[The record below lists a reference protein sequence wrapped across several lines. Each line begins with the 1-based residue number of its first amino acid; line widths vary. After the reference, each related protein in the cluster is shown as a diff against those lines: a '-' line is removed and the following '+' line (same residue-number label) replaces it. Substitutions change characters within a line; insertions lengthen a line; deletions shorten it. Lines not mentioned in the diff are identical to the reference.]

1 MSKKETL
8 HIYTRVS
15 TTTQSEK
22 GMSLQNQRERGIEV
36 SKQLKMNCNIWNEG
50 GKSSYNDDLYNR
62 PILLKL
68 MEGFED
74 GSVKYVYV
82 TDIDRLS
89 RKSTTWYIILSK
101 LEKYNITLYVGSG
114 NKYNLNDHY
123 DKLMMNIISGVT
135 QFDNSQRTQRFF
147 QNKIRK
153 FCDGYFIHGT
163 VPFGYK
169 KYEVGKG
176 KKIKEHKENGK
187 VVRKIFS
194 LFSKGKTIKDIQMYL
209 GKNNIRTPTG
219 KISWMFSQ
227 IRLVL
232 KNKIYIGETEFHDKK
247 SGKVYKGSC
256 PPIVDKGTWYD
267 VQKRFTDYGDS
278 QQQQK
283 KQKHDYLLT
292 PLLYCGCCGN
302 RMSGMINKKVYRNL
316 YFCKVQKEK
325 YRNPNFKDVCDPK
338 KSKSVNIDRLNDLVW
353 YEVIET
359 IRDSTV
365 LKEMKKK
372 SILKDET
379 TKGEQLVKTQLKE
392 KNLEKKELEVELQK
406 FQNKRHKLMEMWMN
420 GSINDKEYEKL
431 EKIGEKNIWEVQGK
445 IEEVEVY
452 ISRLYENK
460 KWVDWYKIYMDNVDK
475 WEKMK
480 KVSDKK
486 ELLQQYLERIEVQYL
501 DMDKLHKVEIYLKLK
516 LFNDKYKVTKDF
528 ERDERGRILKGRE
541 YEVIDGEKR
550 KTMYLTPSKRGR
562 KKKT

>member
-153 FCDGYFIHGT
+153 FCDGYLLHGT

-169 KYEVGKG
+169 KYEIGKG

-247 SGKVYKGSC
+247 SGKVYSRTPYGFDKVGSEL
-256 PPIVDKGTWYD
+256 VENSYE
-267 VQKRFTDYGDS
+267 QKVLR
-278 QQQQK
+278 K
-283 KQKHDYLLT
+283 
-292 PLLYCGCCGN
+292 
-302 RMSGMINKKVYRNL
+302 INKLRK
-316 YFCKVQKEK
+316 
-325 YRNPNFKDVCDPK
+325 
-338 KSKSVNIDRLNDLVW
+338 
-353 YEVIET
+353 
-359 IRDSTV
+359 
-365 LKEMKKK
+365 
-372 SILKDET
+372 
-379 TKGEQLVKTQLKE
+379 KGESYLSISRFLNRNNHKTKMGKKWSKENVYSLLKI
-392 KNLEKKELEVELQK
+392 NRNVIGK
-406 FQNKRHKLMEMWMN
+406 F
-420 GSINDKEYEKL
+420 SIN
-431 EKIGEKNIWEVQGK
+431 
-445 IEEVEVY
+445 
-452 ISRLYENK
+452 S
-460 KWVDWYKIYMDNVDK
+460 
-475 WEKMK
+475 
-480 KVSDKK
+480 
-486 ELLQQYLERIEVQYL
+486 
-501 DMDKLHKVEIYLKLK
+501 
-516 LFNDKYKVTKDF
+516 
-528 ERDERGRILKGRE
+528 
-541 YEVIDGEKR
+541 
-550 KTMYLTPSKRGR
+550 
-562 KKKT
+562 